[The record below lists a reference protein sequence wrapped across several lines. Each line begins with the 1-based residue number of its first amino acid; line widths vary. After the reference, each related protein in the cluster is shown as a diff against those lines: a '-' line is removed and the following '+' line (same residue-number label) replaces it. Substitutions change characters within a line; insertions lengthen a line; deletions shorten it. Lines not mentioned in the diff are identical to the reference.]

1 LFRRRHQDG
10 TQSGPPPF
18 VLATAGLVGLG
29 VVIILGVVLVAAAP
43 LGGWLTQSGQ
53 PIMLLEGISLWP
65 TIFLRMATL
74 LLCIW
79 LLLFSLDVLADNMKQ
94 IEDELH
100 LKQTRDYLDAERT
113 ALLAAGR
120 PLTRLAR
127 RFGYRLP
134 DVAGDDVLTF
144 WRKYFYRGRPEA
156 RIVRVLAG
164 LAAMGVLWCIL
175 VLIFGNPHAPTRG
188 YIIAVFYYTVTLLL
202 LGATLAL
209 IFFVADATWLC
220 WRLTL
225 DIRTPTIVWPEQT
238 LQEFGRQYGLP
249 REVLGDCIDLIFVAK
264 RSKCI
269 TRLLYG
275 PFLII
280 ALIVVSHSPVLANYG
295 RSIPDII
302 TMAVAVLIVTACG
315 VALRLS
321 AETTRTEA
329 RRRLTERLIVA
340 KGQNSG
346 VRPASQLELLLRRI
360 EELREGA
367 FSPFSQQ
374 PVVRAMLLPLG
385 SLGGTALLGYLL
397 GPASA

>member
-1 LFRRRHQDG
+1 
-10 TQSGPPPF
+10 
-18 VLATAGLVGLG
+18 VATS
-29 VVIILGVVLVAAAP
+29 
-43 LGGWLTQSGQ
+43 LGGRLTQSGQ

-65 TIFLRMATL
+65 TIFLRLATL

-79 LLLFSLDVLADNMKQ
+79 LLLFSLDELADNMKQ
-94 IEDELH
+94 IEDYLH
-100 LKQTRDYLDAERT
+100 LKQTHDHLDA
-113 ALLAAGR
+113 ALATGR

-127 RFGYRLP
+127 RCGYRLP
-134 DVAGDDVLTF
+134 NVAEDHVLTF
-144 WRKYFYRGRPEA
+144 WRKYFYRGRLEA

-164 LAAMGVLWCIL
+164 LVAMGVLWCIL
-175 VLIFGNPHAPTRG
+175 VLIFGNPRAPTRG
-188 YIIAVFYYTVTLLL
+188 DISAVFYYAVTPLLFV
-202 LGATLAL
+202 ATLAL
-209 IFFVADATWLC
+209 IFFVADATWLG
-220 WRLTL
+220 WRLTR
-225 DIRTPTIVWPEQT
+225 DIRTPTIVWPART
-238 LQEFGRQYGLP
+238 LQEFSRQYGLP
-249 REVLGDCIDLIFVAK
+249 RDVVGDCIDLIFVAR

-269 TRLLYG
+269 TALLYG

-302 TMAVAVLIVTACG
+302 TMAVAVLIVTACA

-321 AETTRTEA
+321 AEATRAEA
-329 RRRLTERLIVA
+329 RRRLTERLFIA
-340 KGQNSG
+340 KGQTSG
-346 VRPASQLELLLRRI
+346 AQYASQLELLLRRI

-397 GPASA
+397 GPGFG